1 MKTAHKEI
9 RQSELALRLSAA
21 APMSDSIRLLNEQ
34 GADAKFLVVTGAH
47 GEVRGTITD
56 GDIRRGIL
64 NGFGLDDPLHLIMS
78 PNHCCKFDDPPEL
91 IHQMM
96 SQVAFINPFLP
107 LTDAENFLVSI
118 LIGVRDVQV
127 FL

>member
-1 MKTAHKEI
+1 MGSAIKFMKTAHKEI
-9 RQSELALRLSAA
+9 RQSELKLYVLSAA

-78 PNHCCKFDDPPEL
+78 PKPLSCKFDDPHRVDTP
-91 IHQMM
+91 
-96 SQVAFINPFLP
+96 N
-107 LTDAENFLVSI
+107 
-118 LIGVRDVQV
+118 DVPSCFYQPISSV
-127 FL
+127 DRC